1 MCGQLDVC
9 VMYVNIFQVFCLF
22 SITSGG
28 SDWLCYPSGYRWCV
42 FLYSLLSLCP
52 VLGFDFAQ
60 QIKLI
65 AFRIHLK
72 RNEDENEN
80 ENEIENAQSLLISH
94 IFKFIESNQGSPV
107 PSGNAIKVLR
117 MLLWLLS
124 GMAQIFTMPVESP
137 ASSRDNQNIDVYLRV
152 AIKINVNTNR
162 FLCFPV
168 SPQQYGFVNYALELL
183 VLKHFGDE
191 IWEKIK

>member
-1 MCGQLDVC
+1 MLRIWIPLVC
-9 VMYVNIFQVFCLF
+9 V
-22 SITSGG
+22 
-28 SDWLCYPSGYRWCV
+28 
-42 FLYSLLSLCP
+42 SLLTAILLLRP

-60 QIKLI
+60 QIKMI

-72 RNEDENEN
+72 RKENEN
-80 ENEIENAQSLLISH
+80 ENENAQSLLISH

-124 GMAQIFTMPVESP
+124 GMAQIFTMPVERP
-137 ASSRDNQNIDVYLRV
+137 ASSRDNENIDVCLRV

-162 FLCFPV
+162 FLCFL
-168 SPQQYGFVNYALELL
+168 SPNSMASLTTPSSCWCSSILATR
-183 VLKHFGDE
+183 FGRRSS
-191 IWEKIK
+191 K